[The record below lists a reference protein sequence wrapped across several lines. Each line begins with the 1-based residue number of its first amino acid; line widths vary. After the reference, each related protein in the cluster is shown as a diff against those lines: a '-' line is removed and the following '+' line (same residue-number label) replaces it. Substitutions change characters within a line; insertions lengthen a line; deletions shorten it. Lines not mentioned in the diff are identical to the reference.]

1 MGKGMRALA
10 VLSLVLGAL
19 PATAQQPARD
29 AARPAAVGTASVSG
43 IVLLDAAERKPIRR
57 ARVTLN
63 NAELQVRRTIVT
75 EDDGTFV
82 FRALPAGRYLLAA
95 SKDGY
100 VTVNHG
106 ASRPTRPGTP
116 IVVGNGE
123 NPRVTLRLPR
133 GAVITGT
140 VLDVDGSPAPAIGV
154 RVMRYAFVSGER
166 QLVPAG
172 NAATT
177 DDRGVYRVYGLPAG
191 DYCVAASPRN
201 TQYGSG
207 EIQLMTAADLRRA
220 LDELREGASAVQ
232 ARPGMAGPAS
242 TQSTSETARVYGYA
256 TVYYPGTTIAT
267 ESPTVTVRP
276 GEERSGIDIQVQLS
290 PMARVSGTLTMPDG
304 SPPPAAMVNLMPAGT
319 VLTPA
324 LTDSIR
330 FSRTIADGKFSFAG
344 IPPGRYS
351 IMSRGSTSAPAST
364 PDPAAA
370 SGSAPPLWG
379 MAELNVEGADISDV
393 TITLQMGL
401 TLAGQITFDGTS
413 APPSDL
419 TRLRVNLQ
427 PVQASGEMTLVVP
440 PAPVSAQGQ
449 FNVTGVTPGRY
460 RLTASIPGASPDAP
474 GWWLTSSVVS
484 GRETLDVPIDLRESS
499 SGAVITFS
507 DKSTEIAGAARD
519 VAGAPTPAC
528 FVIAAALD
536 RAYWTVQ
543 SRRVAAVRPNSEGQ
557 FSVKN
562 LPPGD
567 YFVAAVADVE
577 QGEWFDPRFLEQLL
591 SVATRIT
598 LADGERKAQDVAVV
612 R

>member
-1 MGKGMRALA
+1 MRSLA

-43 IVLLDAAERKPIRR
+43 IVLFDAAEPKPIRR

-82 FRALPAGRYLLAA
+82 FRALPAGRYVMAA

-207 EIQLMTAADLRRA
+207 EIQLMTAADLRSV
-220 LDELREGASAVQ
+220 LDELRPGASAVQ
-232 ARPGMAGPAS
+232 ARPGMAEPAS
-242 TQSTSETARVYGYA
+242 TQATSETARVYGYA

-304 SPPPAAMVNLMPAGT
+304 SPPPSAMVNLMPAGT

-330 FSRTIADGKFSFAG
+330 FSRTTADGKFSFAG

-351 IMSRGSTSAPAST
+351 VISRASASPPAAT
-364 PDPAAA
+364 PDPEAA

-379 MAELNVEGADISDV
+379 MAETNVEGADISDV

-401 TLAGQITFDGTS
+401 TLAGQIAFDGTS
-413 APPSDL
+413 GPPSDL
-419 TRLRVNLQ
+419 TRLRVNLE

-474 GWWLTSSVVS
+474 GWWLRSSVVS
-484 GRETLDVPIDLRESS
+484 GRETLDVPIDIQESVT
-499 SGAVITFS
+499 GAVITFS
-507 DKSTEIAGAARD
+507 DKATEINGSARD
-519 VAGAPTPAC
+519 RAGEPAPAC
-528 FVIAAALD
+528 FVIAASIE
-536 RAYWTVQ
+536 RGYWTAQ
-543 SRRVAAVRPNSEGQ
+543 SRRISAVRPNSEGQ

-562 LPPGD
+562 LPPGE

-591 SVATRIT
+591 PVATRIT